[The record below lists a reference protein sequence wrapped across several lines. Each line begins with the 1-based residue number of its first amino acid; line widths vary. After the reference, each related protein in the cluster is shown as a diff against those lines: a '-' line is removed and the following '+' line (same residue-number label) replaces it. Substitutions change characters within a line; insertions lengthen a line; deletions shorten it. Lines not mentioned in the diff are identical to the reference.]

1 VAACGTGV
9 VKVATGRG
17 EDSSAPVGEEG
28 VKAARGTAP
37 ARGSAGNP
45 GGLGAQEEQHHESL
59 EILQK
64 TWSAV
69 L

>member
-1 VAACGTGV
+1 VARAMAQWASRREPWPRVAQHPHVGV
-9 VKVATGRG
+9 
-17 EDSSAPVGEEG
+17 
-28 VKAARGTAP
+28 RGT
-37 ARGSAGNP
+37 P